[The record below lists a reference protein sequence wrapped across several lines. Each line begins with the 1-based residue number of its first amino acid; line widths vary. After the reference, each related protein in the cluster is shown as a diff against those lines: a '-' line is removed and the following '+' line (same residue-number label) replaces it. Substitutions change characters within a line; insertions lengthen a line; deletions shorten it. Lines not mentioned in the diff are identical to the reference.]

1 MQPPWGISAAST
13 IETVILTF
21 ILGEYARDPKAHY
34 TIKTGSPMTEF
45 DRSDREEWNRRGYV
59 RGAWHLYRA
68 LSDTFTFRLGSW
80 RRSTLPAFTRRARAA
95 TVEMNAP
102 RSRIE
107 YISRAVRHSLSTA
120 AKALSSMVGG
130 FFIPLPR
137 GMN

>member
-68 LSDTFTFRLGSW
+68 LIPHLSEDARQIAYQWITTD
-80 RRSTLPAFTRRARAA
+80 LP
-95 TVEMNAP
+95 NW
-102 RSRIE
+102 S
-107 YISRAVRHSLSTA
+107 
-120 AKALSSMVGG
+120 AKRVAN
-130 FFIPLPR
+130 R
-137 GMN
+137 